1 MFVYGPVP
9 SRRLGRSLG
18 VSPIPS
24 KTCSYS
30 CVYCQLGRT
39 TSLEAKR
46 KSYFPKE
53 KILEEIL
60 QKVSTS
66 ASDFI
71 TFVGDGEPTLN
82 ADLGW
87 LIRQTKREIEL
98 PVAVITN
105 GSLFFMKD
113 VRKDLLLAD
122 VVLPT
127 LDAGDQEK
135 FKRINRPHKSIDF
148 DTMLQGQIDF
158 RREFSGNIWLE
169 VMLVKGLNDSTEQLE
184 KIKRAVDKIN
194 PDRIY
199 ISVPIRPPAEKW
211 AEIPSPE
218 SILRAQEILQGSTS
232 LDMLESGEFGIEE
245 FSDTK
250 QAILEIGS
258 RHPLRK
264 SQAYEIEKRLSETGI
279 VDSMISD
286 RELFEMEYNNE
297 TYLMPS
303 HLNHN
308 HSRIWHI
315 VPPATSR

>member
-1 MFVYGPVP
+1 MYVYGPVP

-39 TSLEAKR
+39 TSLEAERKR
-46 KSYFPKE
+46 YFPKE
-53 KILEEIL
+53 NILKEIL
-60 QKVSTS
+60 QKVSS
-66 ASDFI
+66 SEADFI

-87 LIRQTKREIEL
+87 LIRQTKKETRL
-98 PVAVITN
+98 PIAVITN

-113 VRKDLLLAD
+113 VRDDLLSAD

-127 LDAGDQEK
+127 LDAGEQEI

-148 DTMLQGQIDF
+148 DTMLQGQTDF
-158 RREFSGNIWLE
+158 RKEFSGMIWLE
-169 VMLVKGLNDSTEQLE
+169 VMLVKGLNDSIEQLE
-184 KIKRAVDKIN
+184 KIKGAVDKIN

-211 AEIPSPE
+211 AEIPAPDA
-218 SILRAQEILQGSTS
+218 ILKAQEILQGSTS

-303 HLNHN
+303 HLKHHKN
-308 HSRIWHI
+308 R
-315 VPPATSR
+315 